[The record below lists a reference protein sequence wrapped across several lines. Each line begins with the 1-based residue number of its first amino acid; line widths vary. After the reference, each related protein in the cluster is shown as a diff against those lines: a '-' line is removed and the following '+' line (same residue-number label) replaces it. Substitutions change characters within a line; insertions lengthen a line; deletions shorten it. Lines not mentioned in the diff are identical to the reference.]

1 MICVNIDIVH
11 DTKKWHKMN
20 CVFRNEMKITERKKN
35 GNDYVVAMCLSYYKD
50 VEMMQMIG
58 IVVRTIIF
66 VYIKPI
72 ITA

>member
-1 MICVNIDIVH
+1 
-11 DTKKWHKMN
+11 
-20 CVFRNEMKITERKKN
+20 MKITERKKN